1 MTIIYAGCGIDRSG
15 QLNQRRVKFKMKSL
29 KDICGWVIVLTV
41 AVLVLSSV
49 SPAQNKNAKE
59 RAAAGKTAAEATA
72 ALNDLMQ
79 IPAKSIPEGLL
90 KKAKAIGVFPGVVK
104 AAFVFG
110 GRGGKGLISRRLK
123 SGWSAPAFFKF
134 GGGSV
139 GFQIGAS
146 STDIVMLFM
155 TDDSLKYL
163 LADKF
168 EIGGE
173 ASVAAGPVGRTTSAM
188 TDAQLQ
194 AGILSYSRSKGVFA
208 GVSISGAVINPDDKI
223 NQILYSFKAKEMLTG
238 DNKVAISSI
247 PDETK
252 PFQQAVTRHAK

>member
-1 MTIIYAGCGIDRSG
+1 
-15 QLNQRRVKFKMKSL
+15 MKSL
-29 KDICGWVIVLTV
+29 KNICSSVLLLTV
-41 AVLVLSSV
+41 AIFALSSV
-49 SPAQNKNAKE
+49 SPAQNKNVKE
-59 RAAAGKTAAEATA
+59 RAAAAKTAAKATE
-72 ALNDLMQ
+72 ALNELMQ

-90 KKAKAIGVFPGVVK
+90 KKAKAIGVFPDVVK

-123 SGWSAPAFFKF
+123 SGWSAPAFFNF

-163 LADKF
+163 LEDKF

-173 ASVAAGPVGRTTSAM
+173 ASAAAGPVGRTTSAM

-194 AGILSYSRSKGVFA
+194 AGILSYSRSKGLFA

-238 DNKVAISSI
+238 ENKVAISSI
-247 PDETK
+247 PVETK